1 MCQQIH
7 DLRLVGS
14 DWLGVAEAEEGI
26 AGPRFVEY
34 PEDT

>member
-1 MCQQIH
+1 MCQQIQ

-14 DWLGVAEAEEGI
+14 DRLDVAEAEGGI